1 MPEDALEQVLRL
13 VAEGRLTAD
22 EAGPILD
29 ALESRAGA
37 SGDPV
42 GAQAGA
48 RAGAAGPA
56 ASAKGGTASDEAT
69 SGARDRDP
77 AKTLRVEVTDGGRAV
92 INLRIPLSLGRA
104 ALNQVPGISDST
116 SDRIREA
123 IAAGIKGPIVDV
135 DDGDDGVRISLE

>member
-1 MPEDALEQVLRL
+1 MPDDALERVLRL

-29 ALESRAGA
+29 ALEERGSDRGAGETGA
-37 SGDPV
+37 SSRDDQPD
-42 GAQAGA
+42 
-48 RAGAAGPA
+48 PA
-56 ASAKGGTASDEAT
+56 AN
-69 SGARDRDP
+69 RDP

-92 INLRIPLSLGRA
+92 VNLRIPLSLGRA
-104 ALNQVPGISDST
+104 ALTQVPGISDAT

-123 IAAGIKGPIVDV
+123 ITAGIKGPIVDV

>member
-1 MPEDALEQVLRL
+1 MPDDALERVLRL

-29 ALESRAGA
+29 ALEDRDGPSAGA
-37 SGDPV
+37 EGQDD
-42 GAQAGA
+42 
-48 RAGAAGPA
+48 GP
-56 ASAKGGTASDEAT
+56 GEANER
-69 SGARDRDP
+69 GP

-104 ALNQVPGISDST
+104 ALNQVPGISDAT

>member
-1 MPEDALEQVLRL
+1 MPDDALERVLRL

-29 ALESRAGA
+29 ALEERGGSGGGA
-37 SGDPV
+37 AETRTPSGDDQPD
-42 GAQAGA
+42 
-48 RAGAAGPA
+48 P
-56 ASAKGGTASDEAT
+56 TMN
-69 SGARDRDP
+69 RDP

-92 INLRIPLSLGRA
+92 VNLRIPLSLGRA
-104 ALNQVPGISDST
+104 ALSQVPGISDAT

-123 IAAGIKGPIVDV
+123 ITAGIKGPIVDV

>member
-1 MPEDALEQVLRL
+1 MPDDAFERVLRL

-29 ALESRAGA
+29 ALEDRGA
-37 SGDPV
+37 DGNS
-42 GAQAGA
+42 
-48 RAGAAGPA
+48 AGAAGTTQDDVPA
-56 ASAKGGTASDEAT
+56 DAT
-69 SGARDRDP
+69 NDRDP

-104 ALNQVPGISDST
+104 ALSQVPGISDAT

-123 IAAGIKGPIVDV
+123 IEAGIKGPIINV

>member
-1 MPEDALEQVLRL
+1 MPDDALGRVLRL

-29 ALESRAGA
+29 ALEDRGGSDR
-37 SGDPV
+37 
-42 GAQAGA
+42 
-48 RAGAAGPA
+48 GAAATRPVSRHDQLDPA
-56 ASAKGGTASDEAT
+56 VN
-69 SGARDRDP
+69 RDP

-92 INLRIPLSLGRA
+92 VNLRIPLSLGRA
-104 ALNQVPGISDST
+104 ALSQVPGISDAT

-123 IAAGIKGPIVDV
+123 INAGIKGPIVDV

>member
-1 MPEDALEQVLRL
+1 MPDDAFERVLRL

-29 ALESRAGA
+29 ALEDRGTDGGSAGI
-37 SGDPV
+37 
-42 GAQAGA
+42 
-48 RAGAAGPA
+48 
-56 ASAKGGTASDEAT
+56 GGTTQDDIPADAN
-69 SGARDRDP
+69 DRDP

-104 ALNQVPGISDST
+104 ALNQVPGISDAT

-123 IAAGIKGPIVDV
+123 IEAGIKGPIINV

>member
-1 MPEDALEQVLRL
+1 MPDDALERVLRL

-22 EAGPILD
+22 EAGPIID
-29 ALESRAGA
+29 ALDDRAGSERGAGGA
-37 SGDPV
+37 SGS
-42 GAQAGA
+42 GSA
-48 RAGAAGPA
+48 RQEEVITDAN
-56 ASAKGGTASDEAT
+56 
-69 SGARDRDP
+69 DRDP

-104 ALNQVPGISDST
+104 ALNQVPGISDAT

-123 IAAGIKGPIVDV
+123 IDAGIKGTIVDV

>member
-1 MPEDALEQVLRL
+1 MPDDALEQVLRL

-29 ALESRAGA
+29 ALEDRGTD
-37 SGDPV
+37 G
-42 GAQAGA
+42 G
-48 RAGAAGPA
+48 AGAAGTTQHDVPA
-56 ASAKGGTASDEAT
+56 DAN
-69 SGARDRDP
+69 DRDP

-104 ALNQVPGISDST
+104 ALNQVPGISDAT

-123 IAAGIKGPIVDV
+123 IEAGIKGPIINV

>member
-1 MPEDALEQVLRL
+1 MPDDALERVLRL

-29 ALESRAGA
+29 ALEDRAADRGA
-37 SGDPV
+37 
-42 GAQAGA
+42 A
-48 RAGAAGPA
+48 RAAAVDEDVQPDPA
-56 ASAKGGTASDEAT
+56 SN
-69 SGARDRDP
+69 RDP

-92 INLRIPLSLGRA
+92 VNLRIPLSLGRA
-104 ALNQVPGISDST
+104 ALNQVPGISDAT

-123 IAAGIKGPIVDV
+123 IVAGIKGPIVDV

>member
-1 MPEDALEQVLRL
+1 MPDDAFERVLRL

-29 ALESRAGA
+29 ALEGRDGVAG
-37 SGDPV
+37 GP
-42 GAQAGA
+42 GG
-48 RAGAAGPA
+48 GAAGQA
-56 ASAKGGTASDEAT
+56 DTGGETT
-69 SGARDRDP
+69 DRGP

-104 ALNQVPGISDST
+104 ALNQVPGISDAT

-123 IAAGIKGPIVDV
+123 IEAGIRGSIVDV

>member
-1 MPEDALEQVLRL
+1 MPDDALERVLRL

-29 ALESRAGA
+29 ALDDRAGSERGTGGGFGP
-37 SGDPV
+37 SGQD
-42 GAQAGA
+42 
-48 RAGAAGPA
+48 GAAID
-56 ASAKGGTASDEAT
+56 AK
-69 SGARDRDP
+69 DRDP
-77 AKTLRVEVTDGGRAV
+77 ARTLRVEVTDGGRAV

-104 ALNQVPGISDST
+104 ALNQVPGISDAT

-123 IAAGIKGPIVDV
+123 IDAGIKGTIVDV

>member
-1 MPEDALEQVLRL
+1 MPDDALERVLRL

-29 ALESRAGA
+29 ALDDRAG
-37 SGDPV
+37 SE
-42 GAQAGA
+42 
-48 RAGAAGPA
+48 RGAAGGPGSPSQGEVNTDA
-56 ASAKGGTASDEAT
+56 
-69 SGARDRDP
+69 DRDP

-104 ALNQVPGISDST
+104 ALNQVPGISDAT

-123 IAAGIKGPIVDV
+123 IEAGIKGSIVDV
-135 DDGDDGVRISLE
+135 ADGDDGVRISLE

>member
-1 MPEDALEQVLRL
+1 MPEDAFERVLRL

-29 ALESRAGA
+29 ALEDRDGAPGGTGGPGAGA
-37 SGDPV
+37 GHDDPSGEP
-42 GAQAGA
+42 
-48 RAGAAGPA
+48 
-56 ASAKGGTASDEAT
+56 T
-69 SGARDRDP
+69 DRGP

-104 ALNQVPGISDST
+104 ALNQVPGISDAT

-123 IAAGIKGPIVDV
+123 IDAGIKGTIVDV

>member
-1 MPEDALEQVLRL
+1 MPDDALERVLHL

-29 ALESRAGA
+29 ALEDRAGT
-37 SGDPV
+37 GR
-42 GAQAGA
+42 GA
-48 RAGAAGPA
+48 PE
-56 ASAKGGTASDEAT
+56 TASPTGDDGPDSAT
-69 SGARDRDP
+69 NRDP

-92 INLRIPLSLGRA
+92 VNLRIPLSLGRA
-104 ALNQVPGISDST
+104 ALNQVPGISDAT

-123 IAAGIKGPIVDV
+123 IDAGIKGTIVDV